1 VFTVLNAFLLR
12 VRIRVEDEAL
22 STLPVASRA

>member
-1 VFTVLNAFLLR
+1 LFTLLNALVLR

-22 STLPVASRA
+22 RTAEGSS